1 MTHQQN
7 TIGNL
12 KILNSRE
19 VKHILERLEEQYGRD
34 YSKEFSGYAFLMN
47 KDNRIYIVSRNVE
60 ILPYHEMRI
69 DTLGIYFGELYK
81 ESVRLT
87 IEGSQIIGPGAKTN
101 VAILEYDQMIDWI
114 KGVDIPFEENPGKD
128 FLIIKHTDKDTGTED
143 YLGAGKFKDGKI
155 LNFVSKSRRL
165 VVVNN

>member
-1 MTHQQN
+1 MMHQQN
-7 TIGNL
+7 TIGSL
-12 KILNSRE
+12 KVLNSRE
-19 VKHILERLEEQYGRD
+19 VKHILERLSEQYGND
-34 YSKEFSGYAFLMN
+34 YSKEFSLYAFLMN
-47 KDNRIYIVSRNVE
+47 KDNRIYMVSRNVE

-87 IEGSQIIGPGAKTN
+87 IEGSQIIGPKAKTN

-114 KGVDIPFEENPGKD
+114 KGVDIPFDESCGKE
-128 FLIIKHTDKDTGTED
+128 FLIIKYTDKNTGMTD

-155 LNFVSKSRRL
+155 LNYVSKSRRL